1 MKIPAPRSVV
11 EKSKRAATSAR
22 EGVGAAAQSAR
33 QGAGTVAETAR
44 RGAGT
49 VARSARE
56 GAGAVADSARRGAG
70 AVAET
75 ARQGATAVAD
85 SARRGAGAAR
95 RGASTVS
102 ESAGQAAEL
111 ARGRLADLST
121 LSVAA
126 IASTLSADLNSALA
140 SLAEGPA
147 TIYDKAMDAEY
158 LATHIGGGSHRLFDG
173 GHTLWGALRATRDA
187 STEDTLSQEAFGYMQ
202 GLFRDGTTPKGLPLA
217 NWDKATYDNVSGFL
231 DSNFGI
237 PKAWFYDLNSF
248 DAAEV
253 LGASVGV
260 VSLVLCW
267 NRADAEQF
275 GRLAGGLGLSA
286 ALAANPLLIV
296 VAVVAFAKAF
306 HKAKAEGRIADAIDG
321 GARGVMTSGAVLGVV
336 PLVTMAGGPAALA
349 LLVGLVVGL
358 VVSKLASNVSA
369 SEVARVLAGQM
380 QVAVATGAEWA
391 RSAPDRVVGL
401 LPMYAQGRLQGEAP

>member
-22 EGVGAAAQSAR
+22 ERVDAAAQSAR

-111 ARGRLADLST
+111 ARGRLADLSN

-202 GLFRDGTTPKGLPLA
+202 GLFRDGTTPKSGFCPCTPRGDSKERPHDDHEGGEPLRPRPVDRLVRPMRTGAGGRRPSVMATGSGSRPPALRREAGGRSAELPL
-217 NWDKATYDNVSGFL
+217 W
-231 DSNFGI
+231 
-237 PKAWFYDLNSF
+237 
-248 DAAEV
+248 
-253 LGASVGV
+253 
-260 VSLVLCW
+260 
-267 NRADAEQF
+267 R
-275 GRLAGGLGLSA
+275 
-286 ALAANPLLIV
+286 
-296 VAVVAFAKAF
+296 
-306 HKAKAEGRIADAIDG
+306 
-321 GARGVMTSGAVLGVV
+321 
-336 PLVTMAGGPAALA
+336 
-349 LLVGLVVGL
+349 
-358 VVSKLASNVSA
+358 
-369 SEVARVLAGQM
+369 
-380 QVAVATGAEWA
+380 
-391 RSAPDRVVGL
+391 
-401 LPMYAQGRLQGEAP
+401 